1 VEVFE
6 GNIGDPKT
14 FTVQVKK
21 MRERFGL
28 QRVVYVG
35 DRGMITEARIREDL
49 KSIEGLEWITAL
61 RAPEIRKLVEGGS
74 LQLSL
79 FDERDLGEITDP
91 SYPNERLIVCRNPHM
106 AMERSRK
113 REELL
118 CATERD
124 LDQIVE
130 ATKRQRRRLKGKDKI
145 GLRVGKVLNH
155 YKMQKHF
162 MLTITEEGFS
172 YERDMDKINSE
183 AALDGIYV
191 IRTSVSAGKLNAE
204 DTVRAYKNL
213 SVIER
218 AFRCFKTVDLKAR
231 PVYHRKENRVRS
243 HIFLCMLAYYVE
255 WHMRRALA
263 PMLFDDDDKAAAEQM
278 RDSVVARAQRSPKA
292 KKKAQTKRTDTGDPV
307 HSFQTLLKDLQTV
320 AKNRVEFNRVTFD
333 KLTTPTRLQQRAFDL
348 LGVSHRL

>member
-1 VEVFE
+1 
-6 GNIGDPKT
+6 
-14 FTVQVKK
+14 
-21 MRERFGL
+21 
-28 QRVVYVG
+28 
-35 DRGMITEARIREDL
+35 
-49 KSIEGLEWITAL
+49 
-61 RAPEIRKLVEGGS
+61 
-74 LQLSL
+74 
-79 FDERDLGEITDP
+79 
-91 SYPNERLIVCRNPHM
+91 M

-130 ATKRQRRRLKGKDKI
+130 ATKRQRRKLKGKDKI

-162 MLTITEEGFS
+162 MLTITEDGFS

-263 PMLFDDDDKAAAEQM
+263 PMLFDDDDKATAEQM

-292 KKKAQTKRTDTGDPV
+292 KRKAQTKRTDTADPV

-320 AKNRVEFNRVTFD
+320 AKNRVKFNRVTFD